1 MDQCMV
7 DVTDV
12 ENVKEGDICC
22 FVGQMGQER
31 VTIDTISR
39 LAKTINN
46 ETMSAIAARVPRL
59 EKR

>member
-1 MDQCMV
+1 MRV
-7 DVTDV
+7 VTDV